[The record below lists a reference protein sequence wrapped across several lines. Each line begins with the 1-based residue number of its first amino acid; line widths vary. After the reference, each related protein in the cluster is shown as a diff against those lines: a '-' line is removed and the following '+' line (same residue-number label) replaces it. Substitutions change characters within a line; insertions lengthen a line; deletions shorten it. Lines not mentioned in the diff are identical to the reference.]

1 MESFLAK
8 TRDAI
13 IIIGIYTYF
22 TAFVYIRSYFDAFG
36 ISTESLKIDYSAYLV
51 YAYNVVG
58 TTLFLVTA
66 LILIALLILGRVG
79 LPYILPQKL
88 HPTFPFLRKLVRY
101 RFARRLGQLCLLFP
115 ILYYT
120 ARSVAWQDYLEA
132 RKNLKPL
139 RAIQFV
145 FRNSAE
151 GLSPFARLDSFPLSK
166 NPLTPDMALLKH
178 DPTESLD
185 LLGESDQDFIV
196 LKQGPY
202 DSVDHMVPTGY
213 IYYVNK
219 SDVLLSRIVLQSK
232 PIK

>member
-1 MESFLAK
+1 MAK
-8 TRDAI
+8 TRDLI
-13 IIIGIYTYF
+13 IVIGIYTYF
-22 TAFVYIRSYFDAFG
+22 TAFVYVRSYYDAFG

-51 YAYNVVG
+51 YAYNVVS
-58 TTLFLVTA
+58 TPLFLVVA
-66 LILIALLILGRVG
+66 AVVLAFLMLGRAG
-79 LPYILPQKL
+79 LPFVLPKKFR
-88 HPTFPFLRKLVRY
+88 PTYPFLRKLIRY

-120 ARSVAWQDYLEA
+120 ARTVAWQDYLEA

-145 FRNSAE
+145 FRSSAE
-151 GLSPFARLDSFPLSK
+151 GLSPFTKLDSFPLSK
-166 NPLTPDMALLKH
+166 NPLSPDMALLKR

-196 LKQGPY
+196 LKQPPF
-202 DSVDHMVPTGY
+202 DSVYRMVPTGY

-219 SDVLLSRIVLQSK
+219 NDVLLSRVVLQSK
-232 PIK
+232 RIK